1 MPEVQD
7 PPAAANIAAKTPFAA
22 KLEEAFKAQEA
33 KAAET
38 TEKPG
43 EAPPKKEAKP
53 KIEPPAE
60 PKSTT
65 PRDLF
70 KKTEPKDGVTA
81 PVTAEPKSAFD
92 DITPPEFKDE
102 KAKKGWEAQRAEG
115 KKWESMAKQLQR
127 EAEERKAAGRDPETL
142 ETKYAEAQKTLKE
155 YDEIVSRA
163 RLDDHPAFRKEFV
176 DGRQKIVDRAKAI
189 IEESDGDAKAIE
201 TALNLKGK
209 ARAEALREV
218 SANLDAF
225 QAARLGR
232 AVDELND
239 LDERAQTK
247 RDAAKKSYD
256 EIREQERQREIEE
269 GANRS
274 KKRGVEF
281 SEVSRRLTDELE
293 VLKKVDGFDDWNAR
307 ADRILKE
314 SREYVD
320 ANPGADIEAEIL
332 SRAVPAYR
340 DLFLESDE
348 RATAAEEK
356 AAKLEAELKAI
367 HGKNPSLAARAASQ
381 SGGKP
386 DSNRPFSEALSRQLS
401 GGV

>member
-1 MPEVQD
+1 MPDPEVT
-7 PPAAANIAAKTPFAA
+7 PAADTTAKTPFAA
-22 KLEEAFKAQEA
+22 KLEEAFKAQEVQAAEPKPEPAKEPA
-33 KAAET
+33 KAKE
-38 TEKPG
+38 P
-43 EAPPKKEAKP
+43 AP
-53 KIEPPAE
+53 E

-70 KKTEPKDGVTA
+70 KKPEAKAAESEPARV
-81 PVTAEPKSAFD
+81 EPKSALD
-92 DITPPEFKDE
+92 EIIAPEFKDE
-102 KAKKGWEAQRAEG
+102 KGKKGWDALKTEAKRWETEAQ
-115 KKWESMAKQLQR
+115 QLKR
-127 EAEERKAAGRDPETL
+127 EAEERKASGRDSESL
-142 ETKYAEAQKTLKE
+142 EAKLAEAQKTLKE

-176 DGRQKIVDRAKAI
+176 DGRQKIVDRAKSI

-209 ARAEALREV
+209 ARAEALREA
-218 SANLDAF
+218 SANLDSF

-232 AVDELND
+232 AIDELND
-239 LDERAQTK
+239 LDERAQAK

-269 GANRS
+269 GASRS
-274 KKRGVEF
+274 KKRSVEF
-281 SEVSRRLTDELE
+281 SEVSRRLTDGLE

-340 DLFLESDE
+340 DLFLESDSARE
-348 RATAAEEK
+348 AAEAK

-381 SGGKP
+381 SGGKT
-386 DSNRPFSEALSRQLS
+386 DSKRPFSEALSQALS
-401 GGV
+401 GA